1 MSPCAKLCVLALL
14 ACAVNSA
21 PVPEE
26 ESNTQLPESGPEG
39 AVLSSDGFEGALVP
53 SDAQVTKRQAE
64 EAAVDDAQTPEGQG
78 LEAGQNSGAFFA
90 PEQGAQDPATLTQE
104 SSQFNA
110 EAAIPQ
116 GQEASVSKRQADTAQ
131 VEGQETSQQDA
142 QFVQPEGQVGSA
154 NDESQVAESSL
165 PQQEVTSVSKRQV
178 EQPAEVPQAD
188 GQPAEV
194 PPADE
199 QPAEVPQA
207 DGQPAEVPQADEQP
221 AEVPQ
226 ADGQSISAPEGQFFA
241 PLNQEAQS
249 PAEPTGLTQDDS
261 QVAAEGSIPQEGQ
274 TVAKRQVQEAQSA
287 DAGQAPIVPDLE
299 SQSFEGAAVEPQ
311 ADAPAEI
318 PTQDEVSQGAEDAQS
333 KLTKRQISPDPY
345 NVEVL
350 ANKDRKEPCVVGG
363 DVENCDGFQ
372 AGLRQAKSDE
382 AKRPKR
388 QGSFA
393 SASSGTDYG
402 GFGGY
407 GGGSESEAQ
416 SQSASFSLGPFQ
428 ASFSE
433 SEASSQS
440 GNQGYNNYGGGYGNG
455 GFNDY

>member
-26 ESNTQLPESGPEG
+26 EGNTELPSSGPEI
-39 AVLSSDGFEGALVP
+39 VVPNSDGFEGAPVP

-64 EAAVDDAQTPEGQG
+64 EAAVDDAQTPEGQGLEAGQNPGAFFAPEQGAQDPATLTQESSQFNAEATIPQGQEASVTKRQAEEATVDDAQTPEGQG

-104 SSQFNA
+104 SSQLNA

-142 QFVQPEGQVGSA
+142 QFVQPEGQVDPA

-178 EQPAEVPQAD
+178 EQPAE
-188 GQPAEV
+188 ES
-194 PPADE
+194 
-199 QPAEVPQA
+199 
-207 DGQPAEVPQADEQP
+207 QADEQP

-299 SQSFEGAAVEPQ
+299 SQSFEGGAVEPQ

-333 KLTKRQISPDPY
+333 KLTKRQTDFDF
-345 NVEVL
+345 NHEQVF
-350 ANKDRKEPCVVGG
+350 NKDRKEPCVVGG
-363 DVENCDGFQ
+363 DVEDCDGFQ
-372 AGLRQAKSDE
+372 AGLRQAKS
-382 AKRPKR
+382 
-388 QGSFA
+388 A
-393 SASSGTDYG
+393 STTTDT
-402 GFGGY
+402 
-407 GGGSESEAQ
+407 E
-416 SQSASFSLGPFQ
+416 
-428 ASFSE
+428 
-433 SEASSQS
+433 
-440 GNQGYNNYGGGYGNG
+440 
-455 GFNDY
+455 

>member
-26 ESNTQLPESGPEG
+26 ERNTETYVPDIA
-39 AVLSSDGFEGALVP
+39 AVSSDGQSAQADGEVP
-53 SDAQVTKRQAE
+53 SDVQVTKRQAE
-64 EAAVDDAQTPEGQG
+64 EAAADDAQTPEGQG

-142 QFVQPEGQVGSA
+142 QFVQPEDQVVPA

-188 GQPAEV
+188 
-194 PPADE
+194 E
-199 QPAEVPQA
+199 QT
-207 DGQPAEVPQADEQP
+207 

-249 PAEPTGLTQDDS
+249 PAEPTGLTQGDS

-274 TVAKRQVQEAQSA
+274 TVAKRQVQEAQST
-287 DAGQAPIVPDLE
+287 DAGQAQIVPDLE
-299 SQSFEGAAVEPQ
+299 SQSFEGAAVQPQ

-333 KLTKRQISPDPY
+333 KLTKRQSPDPY
-345 NVEVL
+345 NVEVI
-350 ANKDRKEPCVVGG
+350 ANKDREEPCVLAG
-363 DVENCDGFQ
+363 DVEDCDGLQ
-372 AGLRQAKSDE
+372 AGLRQAKSGMS
-382 AKRPKR
+382 RLLR
-388 QGSFA
+388 RSFKA
-393 SASSGTDYG
+393 IK
-402 GFGGY
+402 
-407 GGGSESEAQ
+407 Q
-416 SQSASFSLGPFQ
+416 LI
-428 ASFSE
+428 
-433 SEASSQS
+433 
-440 GNQGYNNYGGGYGNG
+440 
-455 GFNDY
+455 